1 MASSIPTS
9 SSIFPTE
16 IYENIIDLIDDRE
29 YFKRIST
36 LKNCACTSHAW
47 LPRSRIRLF
56 QLLRLGWVSQAGLH
70 KILDLWDR
78 LPYLAHSVRELEIK
92 HLVHWRNDNGV
103 VPYAAHC
110 VSIPVILAG
119 KLPRLETLRI
129 DNHIFGA
136 ETLAFPR
143 KAIFGLATFTRLRT
157 LDIRNVFF
165 ANYGEFHRIVA
176 AFPALLTLRMQITSW
191 RSPVGGIAQAVYPF
205 QTRFP
210 SIRRCEI
217 APIFPV
223 SLSIL
228 YDIVD
233 YQSPINLD
241 CPSSR
246 TIAGSTAGFS
256 PISADHY
263 RH

>member
-1 MASSIPTS
+1 MRWYSHGFLWQTS
-9 SSIFPTE
+9 ALDSYTE
-16 IYENIIDLIDDRE
+16 TELMRNINT
-29 YFKRIST
+29 T
-36 LKNCACTSHAW
+36 LLDSH
-47 LPRSRIRLF
+47 R
-56 QLLRLGWVSQAGLH
+56 
-70 KILDLWDR
+70 
-78 LPYLAHSVRELEIK
+78 
-92 HLVHWRNDNGV
+92 
-103 VPYAAHC
+103 
-110 VSIPVILAG
+110 
-119 KLPRLETLRI
+119 T
-129 DNHIFGA
+129 
-136 ETLAFPR
+136 
-143 KAIFGLATFTRLRT
+143 AIFGLATFTRLRT